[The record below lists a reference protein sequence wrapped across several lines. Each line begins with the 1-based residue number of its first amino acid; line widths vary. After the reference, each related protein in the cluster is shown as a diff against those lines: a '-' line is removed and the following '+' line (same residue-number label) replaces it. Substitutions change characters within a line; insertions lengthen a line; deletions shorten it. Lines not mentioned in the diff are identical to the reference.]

1 MCSPRRAVP
10 IGCCEVVAATH
21 GDCHQFEGRRVIR
34 LKVCVATWL
43 LLAATG
49 AQAMGGRPAVSWA
62 VGCGVALGGSSIAVV
77 LSKASPLGKLLALLL
92 IGMGAAAV
100 WGLSRAPEYS
110 TYETWINAASALCT
124 AVSIYA
130 SRLALRLSRT

>member
-1 MCSPRRAVP
+1 MPW
-10 IGCCEVVAATH
+10 I
-21 GDCHQFEGRRVIR
+21 
-34 LKVCVATWL
+34 
-43 LLAATG
+43 
-49 AQAMGGRPAVSWA
+49 
-62 VGCGVALGGSSIAVV
+62 VGCAFVLGGGSFAVV
-77 LSKASPLGKLLALLL
+77 FAKASPLGKLLALLL